1 MDPDTRSEQLK
12 ECFQTIDNLFKSFS
26 GISEKLDITVKEVK
40 SIVNTIYDHVKD
52 LLQLSKKSSSIACVA
67 PSSLNERKFLG
78 EGHFGMVFECKL
90 NGSRV
95 AVKTLKEQAKTKF
108 RESDLLRYL
117 THDNIVAYRG
127 MGYMTE
133 NEMRE
138 LLPDLHGNV
147 LDGDQHMF
155 LVMEFMSKN
164 LFQYIK
170 DLETH
175 ERHGLTESQTWS
187 VGKQISSALAYLHSL
202 DVVHRDLKP
211 DNILIEVGPNRIL
224 VKVADFGLAWYSH
237 NDTKQMDYVR
247 PSGSSRFRGGS
258 SYYLNIRW
266 GAPEF
271 ARYEEKEFLIED
283 YQRGDMYSFGLVM
296 AYTLTGKKALANI
309 SSSRLSSSTPDSE
322 PDSDPVELPKSLE
335 GTLRTVIET
344 CVQLDPEARK
354 SAKDLL
360 TEYFSVDKNPYQ
372 IDPTQ
377 VEFFSCGF
385 MEKTDIFVADS
396 CIEEGDAKQ
405 GYFESGTRKRPT
417 GYDHKDLICKIETRN
432 APYRDIP
439 DQWAQDDE
447 LALYQD
453 CLQKYLNMAKKREI
467 DNNPTTALKGLVLAR
482 PGEDEKQTID
492 LLFEESD
499 YCHHRS
505 MREIWM
511 SLSPTEKN
519 TEVPY
524 KGDVHPYFSNS
535 FGLHVAILTNEG
547 PDKPQKFV
555 FPQRA
560 RRKGMSSPGNFTCGA
575 VESVS
580 KPDYIKSGG
589 DTHVN
594 LLSTAVRGLMEEIG
608 LELTGKDLDAICLTT
623 IYLKFDF
630 HEWGMCGF
638 VDLKDE
644 RIAEQHRLSAEN
656 IKARFTS
663 GPKDKFEHQTLTFVD
678 FELEPM
684 VKFVSENHENF
695 ASSAKLV
702 VVKVLEAFFGSDK
715 VHQKFNQDM

>member
-12 ECFQTIDNLFKSFS
+12 ECFRSIEVLVKQFT
-26 GISEKLDITVKEVK
+26 GISENLDNTVKEVK
-40 SIVNTIYDHVKD
+40 STVITLQDHVKD
-52 LLQLSKKSSSIACVA
+52 LLQLAKKSASIACVS
-67 PSSLNERKFLG
+67 PGSLTDRKFLG

-90 NGSRV
+90 NGTRV
-95 AVKTLKEQAKTKF
+95 AVKTLKEQAKNKF

-117 THDNIVAYRG
+117 SHDNIVAYRG
-127 MGYMTE
+127 MGYMTNKE
-133 NEMRE
+133 IEE
-138 LLPDLHGNV
+138 LMSNQADYLP
-147 LDGDQHMF
+147 LDEGDQHMF

-164 LFQYIK
+164 LFQYIR
-170 DLETH
+170 DMETH

-187 VGKQISSALAYLHSL
+187 VGKQITSALAYLHSL

-224 VKVADFGLAWYSH
+224 VKVADFGLAWYDSAEET
-237 NDTKQMDYVR
+237 NDVR
-247 PSGSSRFRGGS
+247 PSGSSSQQGS
-258 SYYLNIRW
+258 SYNLNIRW

-271 ARYEEKEFLIED
+271 SRCGMKEYNIKD
-283 YQRGDMYSFGLVM
+283 YQRGDMYSFGLVLT
-296 AYTLTGKKALANI
+296 YTLTGVKALASI
-309 SSSRLSSSTPDSE
+309 SSSRLSSSESE
-322 PDSDPVELPKSLE
+322 SELDVDPVELPKSLE
-335 GTLRTVIET
+335 GNLRTIIEA
-344 CVQLDPEARK
+344 CVQQDPEARK
-354 SAKDLL
+354 SASDLMA
-360 TEYFSVDKNPYQ
+360 EYFSVDKNPYK

-385 MEKTDIFVADS
+385 LEKTDIYVADS
-396 CIEEGDAKQ
+396 YTEEGDSAL
-405 GYFESGTRKRPT
+405 GFFESGAQKRPQ
-417 GYDHKDLICKIETRN
+417 GYDHKDLICKIETSH
-432 APYRDIP
+432 APYRDP
-439 DQWAQDDE
+439 HEHWTEEETGQ
-447 LALYQD
+447 YQD
-453 CLQKYLNMAKKREI
+453 YLEKYLKMAKKKEI
-467 DNNPTTALKGLVLAR
+467 DNNPTTALKNLVLAR

-492 LLFEESD
+492 LFFKESD

-505 MREIWM
+505 MRQMWM
-511 SLSPTEKN
+511 SLSSSEKN
-519 TEVPY
+519 REVPY

-580 KPDYIKSGG
+580 KPDYVNVKGE
-589 DTHVN
+589 TYVN
-594 LLSTAVRGLMEEIG
+594 LLNTAARGLMEEIG
-608 LELTGKDLDAICLTT
+608 LELSGDDLDAICLTT

-644 RIAEQHRLSAEN
+644 RISEQHRLSAEN

-678 FELEPM
+678 FQLEPM
-684 VKFVSENHENF
+684 VEFVSKNHENF

>member
-12 ECFQTIDNLFKSFS
+12 ECFRSINELVNKFS
-26 GISEKLDITVKEVK
+26 GISENLETTVKEVRIAV
-40 SIVNTIYDHVKD
+40 STVYDHVKD
-52 LLQLSKKSSSIACVA
+52 LLQLANKSSSIACVT
-67 PSSLNERKFLG
+67 SRSLTDKKFLG

-117 THDNIVAYRG
+117 SHDNIVAYRG
-127 MGYMTE
+127 MGYMTGKELGQISRSE
-133 NEMRE
+133 NSVIDE
-138 LLPDLHGNV
+138 
-147 LDGDQHMF
+147 DQHMF

-164 LFQYIK
+164 LFQYIR

-187 VGKQISSALAYLHSL
+187 VGKQICSALSYLHSL

-211 DNILIEVGPNRIL
+211 DNILIEVGPSRIL
-224 VKVADFGLAWYSH
+224 VKVADFGLAWYSQGEA
-237 NDTKQMDYVR
+237 NETEYVR
-247 PSGSSRFRGGS
+247 PSGSTTRGMS

-271 ARYEEKEFLIED
+271 ARYGEKEYDITD
-283 YQRGDMYSFGLVM
+283 YKQGDMYSFGLVM
-296 AYTLTGKKALANI
+296 TYTLTGVKALANI
-309 SSSRLSSSTPDSE
+309 SSSCLSSESDES
-322 PDSDPVELPKSLE
+322 DDDPVKLPKSLE
-335 GTLRTVIET
+335 GTLRAAIET
-344 CVQLDPEARK
+344 CVQHDPEARK
-354 SAKDLL
+354 SARHLL
-360 TEYFSVDKNPYQ
+360 AEYFSVDKNPYQ

-396 CIEEGDAKQ
+396 YIGEDDATL
-405 GYFESGTRKRPT
+405 GYLESPNRKRPT
-417 GYDHKDLICKIETRN
+417 GYDHNNLICKIETEG
-432 APYRDIP
+432 APYRDPHI
-439 DQWAQDDE
+439 QWTEEEIAQ
-447 LALYQD
+447 YQD
-453 CLQKYLNMAKKREI
+453 CLQKYLQMAKSREI
-467 DNNPTTALKGLVLAR
+467 DNNPTSALKGLVLAR
-482 PGEDEKQTID
+482 PGEDEKQTIA
-492 LLFEESD
+492 LNFKESD

-511 SLSPTEKN
+511 SLSPSEKN
-519 TEVPY
+519 QEVPC

-580 KPDYIKSGG
+580 KPDYVNIEGE
-589 DTHVN
+589 TYVN
-594 LLSTAVRGLMEEIG
+594 LLNTAARGLMEEIG
-608 LELTGKDLDAICLTT
+608 LELTGNDLDAICLMT

-630 HEWGMCGF
+630 HEWGLCGF

-644 RIAEQHRLSAEN
+644 RIAEEHRLSAES
-656 IKARFTS
+656 IKGRFTS

-684 VKFVSENHENF
+684 VEFVSNNHENF

-702 VVKVLEAFFGSDK
+702 VVKVLETFFGSDK
-715 VHQKFNQDM
+715 VHQKFNQDL

>member
-1 MDPDTRSEQLK
+1 MDPDTRTEQLK
-12 ECFQTIDNLFKSFS
+12 ECFRSIEERIKQFS
-26 GISEKLDITVKEVK
+26 GISTDLDTTVKEVI
-40 SIVNTIYDHVKD
+40 SSVTTIHDHVKD
-52 LLQLSKKSSSIACVA
+52 LLQLAKKSASIACVT
-67 PSSLNERKFLG
+67 PRSLTDRKFLG

-117 THDNIVAYRG
+117 SHDNIVAYRG

-133 NEMRE
+133 KEMRE
-138 LLPDLHGNV
+138 LLPDLAENLS
-147 LDGDQHMF
+147 LDGDQHLF

-164 LFQYIK
+164 LFQYIR

-175 ERHGLTESQTWS
+175 ERHGLSESQTWS
-187 VGKQISSALAYLHSL
+187 VGKQVTSALAYLHSL

-224 VKVADFGLAWYSH
+224 VKVADFGLAWYSPEET
-237 NDTKQMDYVR
+237 NETNSVR
-247 PSGSSRFRGGS
+247 PSGSTSRGGS
-258 SYYLNIRW
+258 SYDLNIRW

-271 ARYEEKEFLIED
+271 TRCEMKEYNIKD

-296 AYTLTGKKALANI
+296 AYTLTGVKALANI
-309 SSSRLSSSTPDSE
+309 SSSRLSSSESE
-322 PDSDPVELPKSLE
+322 NDLEGDPVELPKSLE
-335 GTLRTVIET
+335 GTLRTIIET
-344 CVQLDPEARK
+344 CVQQDPAVRK
-354 SAKDLL
+354 SASDLMA
-360 TEYFSVDKNPYQ
+360 EYFSVDRNPYQ
-372 IDPTQ
+372 IVPTQ

-385 MEKTDIFVADS
+385 LEKTDIYVADS
-396 CIEEGDAKQ
+396 YIEEGDTAL
-405 GYFESGTRKRPT
+405 GYFESDTRKRPT
-417 GYDHKDLICKIETRN
+417 GYDHNNLMCKIETSH

-439 DQWAQDDE
+439 DHWTEEETSQ
-447 LALYQD
+447 YQD
-453 CLQKYLNMAKKREI
+453 NLENYLKMAKKREI
-467 DNNPTTALKGLVLAR
+467 DNNPTTALKGLILAR
-482 PGEDEKQTID
+482 PGEDEKQTVD
-492 LLFEESD
+492 LHFKESD

-505 MREIWM
+505 MRQIWM
-511 SLSPTEKN
+511 SLSSSEKN
-519 TEVPY
+519 KEVPY
-524 KGDVHPYFSNS
+524 KGDIHQYFSNA

-580 KPDYIKSGG
+580 KPDYDNIKGE
-589 DTHVN
+589 TYVN
-594 LLSTAVRGLMEEIG
+594 LLNTAARGLMEEIG
-608 LELTGKDLDAICLTT
+608 LELSGNDLDAICLTT
-623 IYLKFDF
+623 VYLKFDF

-644 RIAEQHRLSAEN
+644 RIAKQHRLSAEN

-678 FELEPM
+678 FQLEPM
-684 VKFVSENHENF
+684 VEFVSENHENF

-702 VVKVLEAFFGSDK
+702 VVKVLESFFGSEK